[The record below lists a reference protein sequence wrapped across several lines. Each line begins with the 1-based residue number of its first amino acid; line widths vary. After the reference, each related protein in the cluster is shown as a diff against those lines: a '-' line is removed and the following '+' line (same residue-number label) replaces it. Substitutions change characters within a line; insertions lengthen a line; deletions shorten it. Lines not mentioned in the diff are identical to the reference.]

1 MNLAE
6 NLRQVRAEIA
16 AACAAARRDINE
28 VTLVAATKYVGAA
41 TVRELSALGVRDFG
55 ENRVEDGMNKIN
67 ALADMPPARWH
78 FIGHLQ
84 RNKVKKIL
92 GDAARPA
99 FTVIHSVEAPELLA
113 TLERHADSRK
123 VDLEILLEVNL
134 GGEASKNGLPLTL
147 DAVLPL
153 ARSATAC
160 RRWRLTGLMG
170 MAPLHTD
177 NETARPFFR
186 RLAELRDRLQDALGQ
201 SLPQL
206 SMGMS
211 HDFTGAILEGATLV
225 RVGSRLFQ

>member
-6 NLRQVRAEIA
+6 NLRQVRVEIA
-16 AACAAARRDINE
+16 AACAAARRDAGE
-28 VTLVAATKYVGAA
+28 VTLVAATKYVGAETA
-41 TVRELSALGVRDFG
+41 RELSALGVRDFG

-67 ALADMPPARWH
+67 ALADVPQARWH

-84 RNKVKKIL
+84 RNKVKKII

-99 FTVIHSVEAPELLA
+99 FTVIHSVESPELLA
-113 TLERHADSRK
+113 TLERHADSRN
-123 VDLEILLEVNL
+123 VDGEILLEVNL

-153 ARSATAC
+153 ARQAAAC

-170 MAPLHTD
+170 MAPLNTA
-177 NETARPFFR
+177 ARPFFR

-211 HDFTGAILEGATLV
+211 HDFTDAILEGATLV